1 MTRQILTGARLFDGQ
16 RFLDDAALVVEGGQ
30 IAAILPRADV
40 PGGPVTELAGGIL
53 APGLLDLQVNGGGGV
68 MLGAEGTVAE
78 IETICRAHLA
88 AGTTGLLPTLI
99 TDTPAMTAK
108 EIEAG
113 IAAARKGVPGFLGL
127 HLEGPHLDPRRKGAH
142 EAGLIRPMGDDDL
155 RLLLRAAAELPHLMV
170 TLAPAS
176 ARTDQIAAL
185 ARAGAI
191 VSLGHAEATL
201 EEANSAFAAGAR
213 SVTHLFNAMSPLSHR
228 APGLVGAA
236 LDAPEVFAGIIG
248 DGVHVAPEV
257 LRVAFAA
264 KRGGAQLYAVTDAM
278 AVAGTDQASFRLAG
292 REILRRDGRL
302 TLADGTLAGADITL
316 PGAIRYLVQTVGLPA
331 ETALAAATATPAA
344 CLGIG
349 TTRGHLALGARADL
363 VWLSEAFEVQAV
375 WLGGHGFVP

>member
-1 MTRQILTGARLFDGQ
+1 MTRQILTGARLFDG
-16 RFLDDAALVVEGGQ
+16 RVFHDDAALIVEGGQ
-30 IAAILPRADV
+30 VATILPRADL
-40 PGGPVTELAGGIL
+40 PPGPVTDLAGGIL

-68 MLGAEGTVAE
+68 MLGAEGTLAE

-108 EIEAG
+108 VIEAG
-113 IAAARKGVPGFLGL
+113 IAAARKGVPGFMGL

-142 EAGLIRPMGDDDL
+142 EVGLIRPMGDDDL
-155 RLLLRAAAELPHLMV
+155 RLLLRAAADLPHLMV

-176 ARTDQIAAL
+176 VSAEQIAAL
-185 ARAGAI
+185 AQAGVV
-191 VSLGHAEATL
+191 VSLGHTEATL
-201 EEANSAFAAGAR
+201 DEARVAFAVGAR
-213 SVTHLFNAMSPLSHR
+213 CVTHLFNAMSPLSHR

-236 LDAPEVFAGIIG
+236 LDAPGVFAGIIC

-264 KRGGAQLYAVTDAM
+264 KRGGAKLFTVTDAM
-278 AVAGTDQASFRLAG
+278 AVAGTDLPSFELAG

-316 PGAIRYLVQTVGLPA
+316 PASIRYLVETVGLPL
-331 ETALAAATATPAA
+331 ETALEAATVTPAA
-344 CLGIG
+344 CLELGSKRGQLASG
-349 TTRGHLALGARADL
+349 TRADL
-363 VWLSEAFEVQAV
+363 VWLSDTFEVRGV
-375 WLGGHGFVP
+375 WLGGERI